1 MKRVNRARPEPRPS
15 RLNGATA
22 EEREFAR
29 LAARLPDAAPDDLLV
44 ERVWRRL
51 RMPDPGPSHAGR
63 WLAVSAMALVLIA
76 AAGWWWIAAA
86 QTRAQV
92 LVTTGGVF
100 LTSSG
105 ATWVPARH
113 GDSLS
118 VGTLLRSDTAGHG
131 VAVLPGVAALLLGP
145 DADLSFDR
153 LGRATELG
161 LSGGSVAFRVTK
173 RPHDRAFVVHAG
185 DYAVTVVGT
194 LFSVSEATNGRVEVS
209 VSEGVVEVSGKG
221 DRWRVEAGHSWNS
234 ERQGEQVPG
243 GIAATQRALLT
254 AALDASPTANLSD
267 LLLAVARPAAPLPS
281 AAASVVAASETVAG
295 PASAKP
301 AEANAVPEVRG
312 SSPQPHVRAERTPHH
327 PPPALLARVDPT
339 PHAPTFDPPVVV
351 LAPANVP
358 PNPAPS
364 PAPPTA
370 VVAAQRDYYVE
381 SLNLARQGDHQ
392 KAAAVLEQA
401 LAARSGPRDLE
412 LYQLAVLRQRYL
424 GDPQGALDALQGYRT
439 QFPHGALR
447 QEVDLSL
454 VEVNVALGHN
464 EAALTESARFLAQHP
479 QSERADEV
487 HVLRGDLLRQRGD
500 FLQAAGE
507 YRAVS
512 GGAALDDALYYWA
525 YCRQQLGDGASAA
538 RALRDYVG
546 RFPAGRHASAA
557 REALGQ

>member
-15 RLNGATA
+15 RLNGATV

-29 LAARLPDAAPDDLLV
+29 LTAHLPDAAPDDLLV

-51 RMPDPGPSHAGR
+51 RMPDPGPSHVGR
-63 WLAVSAMALVLIA
+63 WLAASAMMLVLIA
-76 AAGWWWIAAA
+76 TAGWWWIAAA

-92 LVTTGGVF
+92 LVTAGGVF
-100 LTSSG
+100 LTSNG

-118 VGTLLRSDTAGHG
+118 VGALLRSDTAGRG

-153 LGRATELG
+153 LGRATEFGLG
-161 LSGGSVAFRVTK
+161 GGSVTFRVTK
-173 RPHDRAFVVHAG
+173 RPHDRPFVVHAG

-194 LFSVSEATNGRVEVS
+194 LFSVSEASNGRVEVS

-234 ERQGEQVPG
+234 ERQAEQGPG
-243 GIAATQRALLT
+243 GIAATKRALLT
-254 AALDASPTANLSD
+254 AALDASPTASLTD
-267 LLLAVARPAAPLPS
+267 LLQAVAGPAAPPPS
-281 AAASVVAASETVAG
+281 AASVMAAPETVAG

-301 AEANAVPEVRG
+301 AGASELPEVRG
-312 SSPQPHVRAERTPHH
+312 FPPQPHVRAERAPHH
-327 PPPALLARVDPT
+327 PPPALLARIDPT
-339 PHAPTFDPPVVV
+339 PHASTFEPPVVV
-351 LAPANVP
+351 LAPANLP

-370 VVAAQRDYYVE
+370 VVPAPRDYYVE

-401 LAARSGPRDLE
+401 LAAGSGPRDLE

-454 VEVNVALGHN
+454 VEVNVALGHT

-487 HVLRGDLLRQRGD
+487 RVLRGDLLRQRGD

-538 RALRDYVG
+538 RALRDYVS
-546 RFPAGRHASAA
+546 RFPEGRHASAA